1 MHREKICD
9 IFTVSEVS
17 RDCFHGNKTFLI
29 NSWVSEEISKV
40 FMGCFRCFEGRYKG
54 IEEILGG
61 TDPPPGMLHVR
72 GGGGP
77 SPPHGAACPW
87 GGQTPPPHAAG
98 AQMYPPPG
106 SDVHLLLAHTPVL
119 VRASAREA
127 RANGRDNGLGGRPQE
142 RLPLNGRRG
151 PTRPSIL
158 WLGRAA
164 LHAVKQCR
172 LWVLGWRDAD
182 ASLCSGLLAAMPRC
196 LCLRLE
202 RNSAGRCHCCGPG
215 CRRLGYK

>member
-1 MHREKICD
+1 MEL
-9 IFTVSEVS
+9 
-17 RDCFHGNKTFLI
+17 G
-29 NSWVSEEISKV
+29 
-40 FMGCFRCFEGRYKG
+40 
-54 IEEILGG
+54 ILGG
-61 TDPPPGMLHVR
+61 EPVRSLFTPFDARADLILDPCRVRRMVVASRIRLHGGVR
-72 GGGGP
+72 
-77 SPPHGAACPW
+77 
-87 GGQTPPPHAAG
+87 TVLPHA
-98 AQMYPPPG
+98 
-106 SDVHLLLAHTPVL
+106 PVL

-196 LCLRLE
+196 LCRRLE

-215 CRRLGYK
+215 CRRHRLSRGMW

>member
-1 MHREKICD
+1 MKKVRLRGQLVRAR
-9 IFTVSEVS
+9 FTP
-17 RDCFHGNKTFLI
+17 RDARRDFILYPCRSPHGVRLKDPIT
-29 NSWVSEEISKV
+29 
-40 FMGCFRCFEGRYKG
+40 RGRA
-54 IEEILGG
+54 
-61 TDPPPGMLHVR
+61 H
-72 GGGGP
+72 GP
-77 SPPHGAACPW
+77 SACPR
-87 GGQTPPPHAAG
+87 
-98 AQMYPPPG
+98 
-106 SDVHLLLAHTPVL
+106 LLL

-127 RANGRDNGLGGRPQE
+127 RANGRGRGLGGRPQE

-172 LWVLGWRDAD
+172 LWQWVLGWRDAD

-215 CRRLGYK
+215 CRRHRLSRGMW